1 MNDYPFIPF
10 NPVRFSVEEMV
21 ERSNQFYALMQKR
34 RSLRFFSDEQIPEIV
49 LSNIIMTAGTAPSG
63 ANKQPCLF

>member
-10 NPVRFSVEEMV
+10 NPVRFSVGEMV

-34 RSLRFFSDEQIPEIV
+34 RSLRFFCD
-49 LSNIIMTAGTAPSG
+49 
-63 ANKQPCLF
+63 